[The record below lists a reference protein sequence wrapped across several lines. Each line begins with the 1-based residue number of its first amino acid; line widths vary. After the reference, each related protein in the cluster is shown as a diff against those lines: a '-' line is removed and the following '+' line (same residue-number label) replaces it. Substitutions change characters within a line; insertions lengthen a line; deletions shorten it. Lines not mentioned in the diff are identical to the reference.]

1 MVNAIASAHAL
12 DAASVPVYVKYA
24 ISTQQLDR
32 VEATGSY
39 CRLINDETL
48 CVYGYVQPNR
58 VIT

>member
-39 CRLINDETL
+39 CRLINNETL
-48 CVYGYVQPNR
+48 CVYR
-58 VIT
+58 